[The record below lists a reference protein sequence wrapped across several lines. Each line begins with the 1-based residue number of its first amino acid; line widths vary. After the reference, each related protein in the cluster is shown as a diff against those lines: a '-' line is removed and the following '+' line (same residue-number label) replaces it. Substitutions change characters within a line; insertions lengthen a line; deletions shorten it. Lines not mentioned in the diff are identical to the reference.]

1 MFGNLDALIYIIPA
15 ILIAITI
22 HEFSHAFVANWLG
35 DPTAKLLGRVSPNPL
50 RHLDPMGTIMIVFT
64 AIAGFGIGWGKPVP
78 VNPYRLRMGGKTGM
92 AVVSAAGPVSNIL
105 TAFLLVLPARLG
117 WISYGYDPLGQV
129 VLYTVAISMG
139 LAVFNLLPLPPLDG
153 FKVALGL
160 LPMAAA
166 RGFARLEEYGPAVL
180 LLILFGD
187 WTLHLGIL
195 SALLSPL
202 RMVVQGLVFGTL
214 L

>member
-35 DPTAKLLGRVSPNPL
+35 DPTAKLLGRISPNPL

-78 VNPYRLRMGGKTGM
+78 VNPFRLRMGGKTGM

-195 SALLSPL
+195 STLLSPL

-214 L
+214 M